1 MPRSLT
7 RVKIA
12 SPLSSIPETV
22 CESGFVVSAYAHAET
37 LSSAWKQS
45 PSSLLKN
52 SSFWAQYLNQA
63 SLFCSR
69 QFPLVVLEF
78 APGRYDLADW
88 RRFAVDEIFCVGI

>member
-1 MPRSLT
+1 MTRSLT
-7 RVKIA
+7 RVKIT
-12 SPLSSIPETV
+12 SPICSVGESI
-22 CESGFVVSAYAHAET
+22 SNKGFGVSAHAQAKT

-45 PSSLLKN
+45 SSSLLKN